1 MIENERY
8 GIVMHWGLFSDE
20 TVLLIIIAAVVGFF
34 LWGLFSFTSPAA
46 PKKKL
51 QRTLPQKTTSCNV
64 LVTAMAMFIMLPIAL
79 LCLASKE

>member
-8 GIVMHWGLFSDE
+8 GIVMHWGIFSDE
-20 TVLLIIIAAVVGFF
+20 TVLLIIIAVVVGFF
-34 LWGLFSFTSPAA
+34 LWGLFSFTSLA
-46 PKKKL
+46 P

-79 LCLASKE
+79 LSSIKGVKK